1 MKRKKKKK
9 PPKNPTAWCAL
20 HHRLMND
27 LYISRRG
34 CVMRRCKHL
43 NWMDEKPGAG
53 PPGNGTE
60 REKWEKP
67 PALHKAPEAQPT
79 PGKGTID

>member
-9 PPKNPTAWCAL
+9 PPKNQTAWCAL

-43 NWMDEKPGAG
+43 NWMDEKTGSGTAWER
-53 PPGNGTE
+53 NGT
-60 REKWEKP
+60 REMG
-67 PALHKAPEAQPT
+67 KASGAPQSAGGAT
-79 PGKGTID
+79 DTRKRYD